1 VSGDGAAGRGVRK
14 VLAGPA
20 GEGQRLDNFLL
31 RELKGVPRSHVYR
44 LLRRGEVRV
53 NGGRAKPDYRLA
65 AEDLV
70 RLPPLREPAPPGAA
84 SARVPDSLQALVRN
98 ALVHEDERILAFNKP
113 AGLAVHGGSGLSFGF
128 IEALRTLRPDEPL
141 ELAHRLDRDT
151 SGCLIV
157 ARTRAALRELH
168 ALLREGQVEK
178 HYTALVAG
186 RWQLGRK
193 KIDAPVLTNTRKGGE
208 RMVRVHTQGKA
219 AVSIFAPRE
228 HYRDLATLMD
238 VEIHTGRTHQ
248 IRVHAAFA
256 GHPVAGDEKYGE
268 REFNTRMRAFGL
280 RRMFLHST
288 TMAFRWPGKAE
299 RVAISV
305 GMPEDLAK
313 VLAGLPQRAAGQD

>member
-1 VSGDGAAGRGVRK
+1 MSVDGAAGRGVRK

-128 IEALRTLRPDEPL
+128 IEALRSLRPDEPL
-141 ELAHRLDRDT
+141 ELAHR
-151 SGCLIV
+151 
-157 ARTRAALRELH
+157 
-168 ALLREGQVEK
+168 
-178 HYTALVAG
+178 
-186 RWQLGRK
+186 
-193 KIDAPVLTNTRKGGE
+193 
-208 RMVRVHTQGKA
+208 
-219 AVSIFAPRE
+219 F
-228 HYRDLATLMD
+228 
-238 VEIHTGRTHQ
+238 
-248 IRVHAAFA
+248 
-256 GHPVAGDEKYGE
+256 
-268 REFNTRMRAFGL
+268 
-280 RRMFLHST
+280 
-288 TMAFRWPGKAE
+288 
-299 RVAISV
+299 V
-305 GMPEDLAK
+305 GA
-313 VLAGLPQRAAGQD
+313 